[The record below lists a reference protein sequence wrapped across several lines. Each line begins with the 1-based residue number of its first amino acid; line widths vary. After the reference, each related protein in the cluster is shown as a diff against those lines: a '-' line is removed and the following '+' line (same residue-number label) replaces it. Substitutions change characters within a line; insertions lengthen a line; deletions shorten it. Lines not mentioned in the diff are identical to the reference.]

1 LTKELTNWIATQCQ
15 RDAYFSANFWLI
27 WSDLDENAFTSAGRF
42 SQNSASLG
50 PLEKG
55 AHVSVHKRSG
65 REISSWFWFL
75 PISTGSVKFV
85 LSLGN
90 ARETTRLTYRLLSR
104 FQGKAQLYPIGHE
117 LIRAAVRVSNKFRF
131 EDTEILRGVSYPN
144 PPNEGGAEI
153 DITPGNAREFFDRV
167 NQGRRLLKH
176 VRVRAPYAD
185 NSFCEYTV
193 NRIGCVSFHEG
204 SPEVFLAMLTEHI
217 APRIIEAARP
227 YQKTAGQFV
236 TYKFPTP
243 IFTSPDSYGYVVDAL
258 KRLPH
263 SAVAVLH
270 ANPYFHA
277 MLTNYEDGR
286 QFDVFITDPS
296 TIFVEGHG
304 DIQPASFVR
313 LQNSISLVFQDASI
327 AVERPRKTSLKDLLG
342 EHQ

>member
-1 LTKELTNWIATQCQ
+1 LTKELTKWIAAH
-15 RDAYFSANFWLI
+15 RKGNPYFSANFWII
-27 WSDLDENAFTSAGRF
+27 WSDLDEDAFTSTGRF
-42 SQNSASLG
+42 SQNSATLG

-55 AHVSVHKRSG
+55 AHVSIHKRSG
-65 REISSWFWFL
+65 REISTWFWFL

-85 LSLGN
+85 LSVGK

-117 LIRAAVRVSNKFRF
+117 LIRAAVRLSNNFRF

-153 DITPGNAREFFDRV
+153 DISPGNAKDFFDRV
-167 NQGRRLLKH
+167 NEGHRLLKLA
-176 VRVRAPYAD
+176 RIRAPYAE

-193 NRIGCVSFHEG
+193 HRIGCLSFHEG
-204 SPEVFLAMLTEHI
+204 APEVFLAMLTEHL
-217 APRIIEAARP
+217 APRIVEAAKP
-227 YQKTAGQFV
+227 YQKTTGQFV

-243 IFTSPDSYGYVVDAL
+243 IFSSPDSYGYVVDAL

-277 MLTNYEDGR
+277 LLTNYEDGR
-286 QFDVFITDPS
+286 QFDVYITDPS

-313 LQNSISLVFQDASI
+313 VQNSIALVFQDASI
-327 AVERPRKTSLKDLLG
+327 AVERPRKASLKDFLG
-342 EHQ
+342 EHV

>member
-1 LTKELTNWIATQCQ
+1 MSC
-15 RDAYFSANFWLI
+15 
-27 WSDLDENAFTSAGRF
+27 
-42 SQNSASLG
+42 
-50 PLEKG
+50 
-55 AHVSVHKRSG
+55 
-65 REISSWFWFL
+65 WFWFL
-75 PISTGSVKFV
+75 PISTGSVKFL
-85 LSLGN
+85 LSTGKPRDT
-90 ARETTRLTYRLLSR
+90 ARLMYRLLSR

-117 LIRAAVRVSNKFRF
+117 LIRAAVRVSSKYRF

-144 PPNEGGAEI
+144 PPSEGGAEI

-185 NSFCEYTV
+185 RAFCEYTV

-204 SPEVFLAMLTEHI
+204 SPEVFLGMLTEHL

-243 IFTSPDSYGYVVDAL
+243 IFTSPDSYAYVVDAL

-270 ANPYFHA
+270 ANPYCHA
-277 MLTNYEDGR
+277 TLTNYEDGR

-304 DIQPASFVR
+304 DIQAASFIR
-313 LQNSISLVFQDASI
+313 LQNSISLVFQDASV
-327 AVERPRKTSLKDLLG
+327 AVERPQTTNLRDLLG
-342 EHQ
+342 EHQQPHL